1 MHLKEVP
8 TEVLL
13 AAYRSAQHYELD
25 EDFLDIL
32 KSHIREREAEAV
44 IDMEEEMSLR

>member
-25 EDFLDIL
+25 KDFLDIL
-32 KSHIREREAEAV
+32 KSHIIEREAEAV
-44 IDMEEEMSLR
+44 TEREEEMSLR